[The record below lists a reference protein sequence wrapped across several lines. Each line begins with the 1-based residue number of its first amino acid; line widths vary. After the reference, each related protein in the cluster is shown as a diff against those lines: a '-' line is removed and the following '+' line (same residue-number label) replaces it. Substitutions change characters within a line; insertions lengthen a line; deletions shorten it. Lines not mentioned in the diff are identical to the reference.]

1 MNSETQTEFKIIHRE
16 KLKLEM
22 TASNL
27 LFFCLRWWYNIFDQ
41 LIFATTQWF
50 RQMELQNIFKQV
62 DVSIIFSEL
71 IEHLFEVRKTIIN
84 HFLVELEL

>member
-1 MNSETQTEFKIIHRE
+1 
-16 KLKLEM
+16 
-22 TASNL
+22 
-27 LFFCLRWWYNIFDQ
+27 
-41 LIFATTQWF
+41 
-50 RQMELQNIFKQV
+50 MELQNIFKQV